1 MAFKSDCDFND
12 FDKKRADFIYQNAID
27 LWKSLET
34 SIQCIKR
41 NAVVLLS
48 YLLGSS
54 SLLINLFFNPNAK
67 EYKLAIIMC
76 ILIHLLISA
85 YITLTIFY
93 PKDITLPFL
102 SPEDLLSWHFNY
114 DKDNKLIELSQWKLK
129 ILQDIIDTYIDN
141 AEKLRISLVKVIKN
155 SIFYTIIAPFIS
167 MAINDYDLIMILC
180 YYLSPL
186 FCCFS

>member
-12 FDKKRADFIYQNAID
+12 FDEKRADFIYQNAID
-27 LWKSLET
+27 LWKAHEQ

-54 SLLINLFFNPNAK
+54 SLLINLFFNPNAEK
-67 EYKLAIIMC
+67 YQTPIFSLIIM
-76 ILIHLLISA
+76 HLGISI
-85 YITLTIFY
+85 YIACKVFL
-93 PKDITLPFL
+93 PKEITLPFL
-102 SPEDLLSWHFNY
+102 SPEDLLSWRLNY

-141 AEKLRISLVKVIKN
+141 AKKLEISLVKAIKN
-155 SIFYTIIAPFIS
+155 SIIFTIIAPFIS